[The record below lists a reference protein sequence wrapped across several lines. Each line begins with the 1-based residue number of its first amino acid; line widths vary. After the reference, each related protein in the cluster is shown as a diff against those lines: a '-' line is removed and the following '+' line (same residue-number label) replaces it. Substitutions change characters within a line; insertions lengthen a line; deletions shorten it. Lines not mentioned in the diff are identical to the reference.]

1 MCLPADSEE
10 GYSVQEVKVSLLKQK
25 NHIPLTVLSIVLCI
39 VLSPVLGSLMMLPQV
54 LTLLPVVLMALL
66 AFVGPVSCFAC
77 CAVLIALAFSLFGAW
92 AAVCMALLLVPTI
105 AASVITLE
113 RGDAFWT
120 AAAAG
125 CVAMFASMG
134 AALGL
139 ISVLAGSDVVTAMM
153 GLISEML
160 SSYGT
165 LSDFLLSMLIQ
176 MGAIAAPEGFDAAAG
191 VLSID
196 AATRTEM
203 ISSLVMLM
211 DSMLRLEIPQQMAT
225 GSIAAGVFGQAL
237 LRVGAGK
244 KGIKTEYPPLRTWR
258 VPKGWGRILGGTLVL
273 LFVLSQLLPET
284 MSTMFYVFSGI
295 FDQVFALQG
304 IAAVSYMLH
313 EHQKKAR
320 WQVIAFILGYTLLRS
335 PAVILGIFDQAADFT
350 HRREK
355 LDKDENPFDPR
366 KNLV

>member
-1 MCLPADSEE
+1 M
-10 GYSVQEVKVSLLKQK
+10 QEVKVSLFKQK

-39 VLSPVLGSLMMLPQV
+39 VLSPVLGSFLMLPQA

-66 AFVGPVSCFAC
+66 AFVGPVSGFAC

-113 RGDAFWT
+113 RGDLFWT

-139 ISVLAGSDVVTAMM
+139 LSVLAGSDVVSALTGVMRD
-153 GLISEML
+153 ML
-160 SSYGT
+160 ASYGA
-165 LSDFLLSMLIQ
+165 LGDFLLTMLIQ
-176 MGAIAAPEGFDAAAG
+176 MGAVAAPEGFDAAAG

-196 AATRTEM
+196 AATRGEM
-203 ISSLVMLM
+203 LSSLVLLM
-211 DSMLRLEIPQQMAT
+211 DSMLRLEIPMQMAT

-237 LRVGAGK
+237 LRVGVGK
-244 KGIKTEYPPLRTWR
+244 KGIKTDYPPLRTWR

-273 LFVLSQLLPET
+273 LYVLSQFLPQAT
-284 MSTMFYVFSGI
+284 STMLYVFSGI

-304 IAAVSYMLH
+304 IASLCYMLH
-313 EHQKKAR
+313 DKKKKPR
-320 WQVIAFILGYTLLRS
+320 WQALAFALGYTLLRS
-335 PAVILGIFDQAADFT
+335 PAVMVGIFDQAVDFT

-366 KNLV
+366 KNII